1 VIYTYFARGL
11 RGEGMEEAIDLKQ
24 YLNIIHKKAW
34 VIVLITVMAIMIS
47 AAVNIFLVLPVYES
61 STTMMVS
68 RAIDT
73 NDANI
78 RYQDI
83 LISQR
88 LVHTYGV
95 IARSNRVLSKVVE
108 TLGLNMTVEEMRGK
122 VSVTSMRDT
131 EIIRISVLSTNG
143 EFAANLANAVAQVF
157 MQEVVSI
164 MRIDNVQLIDEAR
177 IPAAPVKPRLTFNI
191 AIAGV
196 LGIMLGLALVF
207 FIEFMDNT
215 IKASGEIEKR
225 LDLPVLG
232 VIPRF
237 DS

>member
-1 VIYTYFARGL
+1 
-11 RGEGMEEAIDLKQ
+11 
-24 YLNIIHKKAW
+24 
-34 VIVLITVMAIMIS
+34 MAIMIS
-47 AAVNIFLVLPVYES
+47 IVVNIFLQVPIYVT

-88 LVHTYGV
+88 LVHTYSE
-95 IARSNRVLSKVVE
+95 IARSNRVLSRVVE

-131 EIIRISVLSTNG
+131 EIIRISAVSTNR

-164 MRIDNVQLIDEAR
+164 MRIDNIQLIDEAR
-177 IPAAPVKPRLTFNI
+177 IPETPVSTRLVMNI
-191 AIAGV
+191 VIAGV
-196 LGIMLGLALVF
+196 LGVMLGLALVF

-215 IKASGEIEKR
+215 VKVSEEIEKR
-225 LDLPVLG
+225 LALPVLG

-237 DS
+237 DG